1 MTAEQLIREMPKGLI
16 KWYEFKNGS
25 RMLYITADQ
34 MMDTAL
40 QQALSEYNLN
50 VDCCTVEELEDII
63 PGANYDYAVI
73 MSALERTENIA
84 KATELLVK
92 VRTLLNNDGK
102 LFLGLNNR
110 LGIRY
115 FCGDRDYYTGCNFDG
130 IENYVRAKISDLDHL
145 TGRSFSKA
153 EITEMLESAEFLNHR
168 FYSVFPALERPQ
180 IFFAEDYT
188 PAERLEIRIFPQ
200 YNYPETVFL
209 EEERLYD
216 TLIKNN
222 LFHTMANAFWIECPL
237 DGNFAN
243 ANQIT
248 MSMDRGSK
256 NAMFTIIRR
265 DNKVEK
271 KAVYKEGSCKIAEIM
286 NNNKYL
292 AEHGIDTVETTV
304 ENDSLV
310 MPYIQGISA
319 AEYLRDLVIKDRE
332 LFFKR
337 LDELWQIILSSSE
350 HTSYAEIDWDRYDPS
365 WEQRKKDD
373 PNRDKWKK
381 LASGSDEDREKIGII
396 LKRGYIDL
404 VPLNCF
410 WDNGKFV
417 FYDQEIYVE
426 NLPAKVIMLRTIEL
440 VYMGN
445 PQLFRILPI
454 EEVKEKYSLNE
465 CIELFV
471 AFKRMFFDQFRND
484 KILEDYHKK
493 VRRDLGILYSNRQR
507 INYAA
512 DDYERFFRDIFKGAE
527 SRKLYLFGAG
537 QFAERFLSQF
547 GNDYEIAGIIDNN
560 PDRWGAQLGGVQ
572 IYSPDILKKMEPGTY
587 KVVICIKNYTSVM
600 QQLQDMGI
608 ADFSIYDINAIY
620 PRVVVPH
627 SPGSAEEKTE
637 KKKYHVGYI
646 AGVFDLFHIGHLNL
660 LRRAKEQCD
669 YLIVGVVTDEGV
681 IEDKKTMPFVSFEE
695 RMEIVRSC
703 KYVDEAV
710 RIPPECGDTDE
721 AYRRFQ
727 FDVQFSGSDYED
739 NPFWMA
745 KKGFLQKKGSDLV
758 FLPYTQSTSSTKIKD
773 LINRKLL

>member
-1 MTAEQLIREMPKGLI
+1 MTVDQLIQEMPKGLI
-16 KWYEFKNGS
+16 KWYEFEKGS
-25 RMLYITADQ
+25 RVLYVTAGQ
-34 MMDTAL
+34 LMDVAI
-40 QQALSEYNLN
+40 QQALSECNLN
-50 VDCCTVEELEDII
+50 IECCTVEELENIT
-63 PGANYDYAVI
+63 PGNDYDYAVI
-73 MSALERTENIA
+73 MSALERTGSID
-84 KATELLVK
+84 KATELLGK
-92 VRTLLNNDGK
+92 VQAMLNNSGK

-115 FCGDRDYYTGCNFDG
+115 FCGDRDSYTGRNYDG
-130 IENYVRAKISDLDHL
+130 IENYMHVNGSDFDQLI
-145 TGRSFSKA
+145 GRCFSKI
-153 EITEMLESAEFLNHR
+153 EITKILESAGFLNHR

-180 IFFAEDYT
+180 IIFAENYIPT
-188 PAERLEIRIFPQ
+188 ERLDIRIFPQ

-216 TLIKNN
+216 TLIQNN

-237 DGNFAN
+237 DGSFAN
-243 ANQIT
+243 VNQIT
-248 MSMDRGSK
+248 MSMDRGSR

-271 KAVYKEGSCKIAEIM
+271 KAVYNEGSFKIAEIM
-286 NNNKYL
+286 DNNKYL
-292 AEHGIDTVETTV
+292 AEHGINTVETVV

-310 MPYIQGISA
+310 MPYVQGISA

-337 LDELWQIILSSSE
+337 LDELWKIILSSSE
-350 HTSYAEIDWDRYDPS
+350 HTPYSEIDWDKYDPS
-365 WEQRKKDD
+365 WEQRKKGD

-426 NLPAKVIMLRTIEL
+426 DLPAKVIMLRTIEL

-445 PQLFRILPI
+445 PQLYKILPI
-454 EEVKEKYSLNE
+454 EEVREKYSLDE
-465 CIELFV
+465 CIELFN
-471 AFKRMFFDQFRND
+471 AFKRMFFNQLRND
-484 KILEDYHKK
+484 QILKDYHKK
-493 VRRDLGILYSNRQR
+493 VRRNLGILNLNRQR
-507 INYAA
+507 INYSA
-512 DDYERFFRDIFKGAE
+512 DDYERIFRDIFRGAE
-527 SRKLYLFGAG
+527 GRKLYLFGAG
-537 QFAERFLSQF
+537 KFAERFLSQF
-547 GNDYEIAGIIDNN
+547 GNDYEIAGIVENN
-560 PDRWGAQLGGVQ
+560 PDKWKTQLNGIQVC
-572 IYSPDILKKMEPGTY
+572 SPDILKKMEPGTF
-587 KVVICIKNYTSVM
+587 KVIVCIKNYTSVM
-600 QQLQDMGI
+600 QQLQNMGI
-608 ADFSIYDINAIY
+608 VDFSIYDINGIY
-620 PRVVVPH
+620 PRSVAAH
-627 SPGSAEEKTE
+627 SMGSTKEKTE

-681 IEDKKTMPFVSFEE
+681 IEDKKTTPFVPFEE
-695 RMEIVRSC
+695 RLEIVRFC

-710 RIPPECGDTDE
+710 RIPPECGNTAE

-727 FDVQFSGSDYED
+727 FDVQFSGSDYAD
-739 NPFWMA
+739 NPSWID
-745 KKGFLQKKGSDLV
+745 KQKYLRKKGSDLV

-773 LINRKLL
+773 LINKKLL